1 MTDTAAEVPVMGFG
15 VEQRQLWMQAATTLA
30 SWVYQR
36 RMAEGH
42 PAWSEG
48 RAAERE
54 HARTRR
60 QANPTARS
68 MSAEERAAASAARQ
82 RSEGQERRVD
92 STDGWAKV
100 GLRPLP
106 AGRFGLLADGGS
118 TRRTPHR
125 SRRGQLHRPHH
136 RGRTGRGTAR
146 RRRPAEGGPAARVRD
161 PRRGARRRRRPRH
174 RRTRAR
180 PDRMGEGGRAP
191 GVDRQVR
198 RPRRPGQQQRGHR
211 RAGVAVG
218 RTGGTR
224 RRLSRRAA
232 AARCAAAPPLR
243 PRSRSDDRVPRGAEV
258 SGSGVSN
265 LDPEPLANQ
274 STPRCRGQLGR
285 APNAPDV
292 RRRPRRHRT
301 RARADRRAR

>member
-15 VEQRQLWMQAATTLA
+15 VEQRQLWMQAATTLG

-118 TRRTPHR
+118 TRRTPTAVAAVSCTDPPPR
-125 SRRGQLHRPHH
+125 SNWPRNCSTPTTRRRWPGCTGTRPSP
-136 RGRTGRGTAR
+136 RSAPPTPPATSSNPSTPGSNG
-146 RRRPAEGGPAARVRD
+146 RRRPCARCGPAST
-161 PRRGARRRRRPRH
+161 PTSP
-174 RRTRAR
+174 TWSTTAR
-180 PDRMGEGGRAP
+180 PSARWCSGWPNWRNAATPFPTCCGSSM
-191 GVDRQVR
+191 
-198 RPRRPGQQQRGHR
+198 
-211 RAGVAVG
+211 
-218 RTGGTR
+218 RTG
-224 RRLSRRAA
+224 
-232 AARCAAAPPLR
+232 
-243 PRSRSDDRVPRGAEV
+243 
-258 SGSGVSN
+258 
-265 LDPEPLANQ
+265 
-274 STPRCRGQLGR
+274 STATPAIPQR
-285 APNAPDV
+285 
-292 RRRPRRHRT
+292 
-301 RARADRRAR
+301 

>member
-15 VEQRQLWMQAATTLA
+15 VEQRQLWMQAATTLG

-118 TRRTPHR
+118 TRRTPTAVAAVSCTDPTTAVELAEELLDAHDPQTLAR
-125 SRRGQLHRPHH
+125 LHRYP
-136 RGRTGRGTAR
+136 TLA
-146 RRRPAEGGPAARVRD
+146 AERAADAARDIVE
-161 PRRGARRRRRPRH
+161 PEHARIEW
-174 RRTRAR
+174 AK
-180 PDRMGEGGRAP
+180 AA
-191 GVDRQVR
+191 VRQVW
-198 RPRRPGQQQRGHR
+198 
-211 RAGVAVG
+211 
-218 RTGGTR
+218 TGKYAD
-224 RRLSRRAA
+224 LADLVNNSEAI
-232 AARCAAAPPLR
+232 
-243 PRSRSDDRVPRGAEV
+243 GALV
-258 SGSGVSN
+258 
-265 LDPEPLANQ
+265 
-274 STPRCRGQLGR
+274 
-285 APNAPDV
+285 
-292 RRRPRRHRT
+292 
-301 RARADRRAR
+301 

>member
-15 VEQRQLWMQAATTLA
+15 VELRQLWMQAATTLG

-118 TRRTPHR
+118 TRRTPTAVAAVSCTDPTTAVELAEELLDADDPQKVAR
-125 SRRGQLHRPHH
+125 LHGYATLAAERAAEPPATSSNPSTP
-136 RGRTGRGTAR
+136 GSNG
-146 RRRPAEGGPAARVRD
+146 RRPAV
-161 PRRGARRRRRPRH
+161 
-174 RRTRAR
+174 
-180 PDRMGEGGRAP
+180 
-191 GVDRQVR
+191 RQVW
-198 RPRRPGQQQRGHR
+198 
-211 RAGVAVG
+211 
-218 RTGGTR
+218 TGKYGD
-224 RRLSRRAA
+224 LADLVNNSEAI
-232 AARCAAAPPLR
+232 
-243 PRSRSDDRVPRGAEV
+243 GALV
-258 SGSGVSN
+258 
-265 LDPEPLANQ
+265 
-274 STPRCRGQLGR
+274 
-285 APNAPDV
+285 
-292 RRRPRRHRT
+292 
-301 RARADRRAR
+301 